1 MSNNE
6 ATTPEGAA
14 MLDDLDAAMASS
26 EAKDK
31 SAAQSAPPAPSEPE
45 APAIGSVTLAQLP
58 KARRPN
64 PSTVCEVCP
73 ASVWFASPKEVKCF
87 CRVMHLIT
95 WSTAEPNELT
105 NCDGLALASED

>member
-1 MSNNE
+1 MSKTE
-6 ATTPEGAA
+6 TTTPEGDA

-31 SAAQSAPPAPSEPE
+31 SAAPAPSAPQPEE
-45 APAIGSVTLAQLP
+45 APAIGSATLAQLP

-64 PSTVCEVCP
+64 PSTVCEACP
-73 ASVWFASPKEVKCF
+73 ASVWFATPKEVKCF

-95 WSTAEPNELT
+95 WSTAEPGEMT
-105 NCDGLALASED
+105 HCDGLALASED